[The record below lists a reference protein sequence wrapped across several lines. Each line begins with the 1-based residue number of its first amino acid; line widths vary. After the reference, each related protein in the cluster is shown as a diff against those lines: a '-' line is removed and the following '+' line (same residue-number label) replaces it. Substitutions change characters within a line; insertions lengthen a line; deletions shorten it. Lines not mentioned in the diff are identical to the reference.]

1 MKISKKKFEAL
12 QLEKNLT
19 QIEISKKCNISPS
32 FLSEII
38 RGKNIRPTTVVKI
51 MEALDVSAE
60 DILEEETQ

>member
-19 QIEISKKCNISPS
+19 QIEISKKCKISPS

-51 MEALDVSAE
+51 MQALDVSAE